1 MLKKDGGAGLG
12 RDDMYSSVEDDSLG
26 GSQSWWG
33 AQNLRDNFGAAVL
46 WLSTK
51 HTRTPLHA
59 DDQPQF
65 LVQLHGSKHV
75 TLFPRI
81 KTPKES
87 RNLIRLA
94 WARG

>member
-1 MLKKDGGAGLG
+1 MAGLG
-12 RDDMYSSVEDDSLG
+12 RDVTHSSVGDEAGTSSSTG
-26 GSQSWWG
+26 PPSWWG

-46 WLSTK
+46 WVSTQ

-75 TLFPRI
+75 TLFPHIR
-81 KTPKES
+81 TPKDS

-94 WARG
+94 WAQG